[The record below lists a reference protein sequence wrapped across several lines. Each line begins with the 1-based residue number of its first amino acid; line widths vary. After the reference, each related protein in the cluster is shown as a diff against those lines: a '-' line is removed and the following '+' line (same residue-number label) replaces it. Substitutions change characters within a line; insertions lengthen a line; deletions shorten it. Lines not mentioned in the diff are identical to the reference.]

1 MHLDPMHIT
10 PLQYAVASVVGAVV
24 IILWRI
30 REGRTAVTLKK
41 IVIPPLGMAT
51 GFCMFLAPPFRIP
64 WLWALVAFL
73 IGAVVLAWP
82 LLLTSRLHRDGDAI
96 MMKRSSM
103 FLIVIVV
110 LAAVRF
116 LARGYFDK
124 LLTVPQT
131 GALFFILAFGMIL
144 RWRAGMLLEYRSLAN
159 HSLTQAAASQ
169 Q

>member
-51 GFCMFLAPPFRIP
+51 GFCMFFAPPFRIP

-144 RWRAGMLLEYRSLAN
+144 RWRAGMLLEYRSLAS